1 MLTEA
6 GHNVFNL
13 AADDVF
19 IDLLTDSGTG
29 AMSDD
34 QWAAVV
40 RGDEAYAGSRS
51 FKRSVRRS
59 RRDGVDRV
67 VPTHQGRGAENVLC
81 GALWTTVTSFS
92 TSRFRYTLE
101 P

>member
-1 MLTEA
+1 MRSYKAKSVTSIQLPPRERRETVLTEA

-51 FKRSVRRS
+51 FKRFR
-59 RRDGVDRV
+59 
-67 VPTHQGRGAENVLC
+67 E
-81 GALWTTVTSFS
+81 TVAA
-92 TSRFRYTLE
+92 
-101 P
+101 